1 MYFRNSPKVSWFS
14 LRIIVTKLTR
24 VQSSWKVDPPPLP
37 SLTGLFSLGNYK
49 PSVTCCTTKFTLD
62 FFVPMTLVATHSY
75 KPLSTGPK
83 FLMVRLPWFTSVFP
97 AGKGIPNLVHFTTGG
112 GKPSAWHVCWKVEY
126 CFGVTREEGTRVKT
140 GRPKWSEQITK
151 RKASRV

>member
-1 MYFRNSPKVSWFS
+1 MKENWRVKEINVPFVMFSMVTSNSLDKRVFFFLGKMYFRNSPKVSWFS

-49 PSVTCCTTKFTLD
+49 PSVTCCTTKFILD
-62 FFVPMTLVATHSY
+62 FFVPMTLLATHSY
-75 KPLSTGPK
+75 KPLSVGLK
-83 FLMVRLPWFTSVFP
+83 FLMVRSPWFTSVFP

-112 GKPSAWHVCWKVEY
+112 GKPSA
-126 CFGVTREEGTRVKT
+126 
-140 GRPKWSEQITK
+140 
-151 RKASRV
+151 